1 MRLRKNIY
9 RLFAIAAGLALG
21 GCLISEAPLLDA
33 KNGRA
38 RPLDPGLYEA
48 CEHDGEGGEPEC
60 KEIDI
65 RRDGAGLYGLRA
77 EGEDETTLAR
87 FRRIARGAFL
97 AQLNGSEDE
106 DEDYFYFIGETA
118 GEDFVMAMIVCEDI
132 PEAVRAKYSARGE
145 MEVDEDASTCVV
157 NTLRAATA
165 AAKAYRAA
173 TKPESR
179 SRIVYRKLCGAPCE
193 KVESGFSQNRRDH
206 E

>member
-1 MRLRKNIY
+1 MRPRKNID

-65 RRDGAGLYGLRA
+65 SRDGAALYALSA
-77 EGEDETTLAR
+77 EDEDETTLAR

-97 AQLNGSEDE
+97 AQLNEAEDD
-106 DEDYFYFIGETA
+106 DEYFYFIGETA

-157 NTLRAATA
+157 NTLGAATA

-173 TKPESR
+173 TTPESR
-179 SRIVYRKLCGAPCE
+179 SRIVYRKLSGAE
-193 KVESGFSQNRRDH
+193 K
-206 E
+206 

>member
-1 MRLRKNIY
+1 MSLRNTSF

-38 RPLDPGLYEA
+38 TPLDPGLYEA
-48 CEHDGEGGEPEC
+48 CEFDGEGGEPEC
-60 KEIDI
+60 NEIDI
-65 RRDGAGLYGLRA
+65 SRDGAALYALSA
-77 EGEDETTLAR
+77 EDEDETTFAR

-97 AQLNGSEDE
+97 AQLNEAEDDD
-106 DEDYFYFIGETA
+106 DEYFYFIGETA

-145 MEVDEDASTCVV
+145 MEVDEDASTCVAKS
-157 NTLRAATA
+157 LGAATA

-193 KVESGFSQNRRDH
+193 KVEPGFSQKRRDN

>member
-21 GCLISEAPLLDA
+21 GCLISEAQLLDA

-48 CEHDGEGGEPEC
+48 CEHDGEGGEPDC

-65 RRDGAGLYGLRA
+65 SRNGAALYGLRA
-77 EGEDETTLAR
+77 DGEDETTFAR

-97 AQLNGSEDE
+97 AQLNGAE
-106 DEDYFYFIGETA
+106 DEDYFYFLGEAA
-118 GEDFVMAMIVCEDI
+118 GEAFVMAMIVCEDI
-132 PEAVRAKYSARGE
+132 PEAVREKYSARGE
-145 MEVDEDASTCVV
+145 MEIDEDASTCVAK
-157 NTLRAATA
+157 TLGAATA

-173 TKPESR
+173 TTPESR
-179 SRIVYRKLCGAPCE
+179 SRIVYRKLSGA
-193 KVESGFSQNRRDH
+193 KD
-206 E
+206 